1 MAINYIYT
9 HLTVQSS
16 HQHITLSTMHKKR
29 WHVSVISFPNYFKLC
44 DILSFFSCIFL
55 LFFFSAYN
63 SHNFYI
69 FVVSGCRIWTLNHV
83 NRHKS
88 FTRELFRKFNLT
100 NSNGFSVYT
109 LCHSNYNNKKENI
122 LGILNWLPGIK
133 KNCFREKLLFY
144 VFCYSVKW
152 LRELNLFYL
161 IL

>member
-1 MAINYIYT
+1 MAINYIYS
-9 HLTVQSS
+9 HLPVQSS
-16 HQHITLSTMHKKR
+16 HQHITFSTMHKKR

-44 DILSFFSCIFL
+44 DILSFFLVFF
-55 LFFFSAYN
+55 FFFSAYN
-63 SHNFYI
+63 SHNFYM

-109 LCHSNYNNKKENI
+109 LCHSNYNNKKKKNI

-133 KNCFREKLLFY
+133 IVFREKLLFY
-144 VFCYSVKW
+144 VFCLCQMAGWIRCYS
-152 LRELNLFYL
+152 